1 MTVDKGYLAGSA
13 SLLVLSLLEKEDQY
27 GYQIIR
33 RLEERSQKVFS
44 LQEGTLYPVLHKLE
58 NKGYITSYEQ
68 QAPTGRMRKYYRIT
82 PEGLQQ
88 LVEEKK
94 RFVEFAGAVRQVMGG
109 GLCETGAF

>member
-1 MTVDKGYLAGSA
+1 MAVDKGYLAGGA

-44 LQEGTLYPVLHKLE
+44 LQEGTLYPVLHKLA

-68 QAPTGRMRKYYRIT
+68 
-82 PEGLQQ
+82 
-88 LVEEKK
+88 
-94 RFVEFAGAVRQVMGG
+94 
-109 GLCETGAF
+109 

>member
-94 RFVEFAGAVRQVMGG
+94 RFEEFAGAVRQVC
-109 GLCETGAF
+109 LLYTSTP

>member
-1 MTVDKGYLAGSA
+1 MTVNKGYLAGGA

-82 PEGLQQ
+82 PE
-88 LVEEKK
+88 VWSFTRKRAWKK
-94 RFVEFAGAVRQVMGG
+94 NSAGKGPCWTWESRKG
-109 GLCETGAF
+109 

>member
-58 NKGYITSYEQ
+58 NKGYITSY
-68 QAPTGRMRKYYRIT
+68 AVSYTHLTLPTISR
-82 PEGLQQ
+82 
-88 LVEEKK
+88 V
-94 RFVEFAGAVRQVMGG
+94 
-109 GLCETGAF
+109 

>member
-13 SLLVLSLLEKEDQY
+13 ALLVLSLLEKEDQY

-33 RLEERSQKVFS
+33 RLEERSKQVFS

-58 NKGYITSYEQ
+58 NKGYVTAYEQ

-82 PEGLQQ
+82 QEGMRQ
-88 LVEEKK
+88 LAKEKEA
-94 RFVEFAGAVRQVMGG
+94 FEAFAGAVHQVIGG
-109 GLCETGAF
+109 GLCETGAV

>member
-58 NKGYITSYEQ
+58 NKGYITCLLYTSLFRLFQ
-68 QAPTGRMRKYYRIT
+68 RPGQRGQH
-82 PEGLQQ
+82 L
-88 LVEEKK
+88 
-94 RFVEFAGAVRQVMGG
+94 
-109 GLCETGAF
+109 

>member
-1 MTVDKGYLAGSA
+1 MTVDKGYLAGGA

-68 QAPTGRMRKYYRIT
+68 QSPTGRMRKYYRIT

-94 RFVEFAGAVRQVMGG
+94 RFEEFAGAVRQVMGG

>member
-33 RLEERSQKVFS
+33 RLEERSRKVFS

-58 NKGYITSYEQ
+58 NNGYITSYAQ
-68 QAPTGRMRKYYRIT
+68 QAPTGRMRKYYRLT
-82 PEGLQQ
+82 RRGREL
-88 LVEEKK
+88 LEEKK
-94 RFVEFAGAVRQVMGG
+94 AEWEAFRQGVGDVLSGGANA
-109 GLCETGAF
+109 LA